1 MSMTNFNSKEYAWVD
16 VQVAIMGKIVGG
28 LRGIAY
34 KVKKQKGALFA
45 SGRKARG
52 IQHGKKEVDGTVTL
66 LQSEFIA
73 LNAAAK
79 AQGYDDLTDID
90 IDIIISFAPKS
101 GVVQTDKVVTASF
114 TEGGSDIKEGDL
126 NQEIALPFIA
136 CDVEFNVA

>member
-1 MSMTNFNSKEYAWVD
+1 MTNFNSKEYAWVD
-16 VQVAIMGKIVGG
+16 VQVAILGKVVSG

-34 KVKKQKGALFA
+34 KMKRQKEPLFA
-45 SGRKARG
+45 SGKKARG
-52 IQHGKKEVDGTVTL
+52 IQHGKKEVDGTVTF

-90 IDIIISFAPKS
+90 IDIIISYVPSS

-114 TEGGSDIKEGDL
+114 TEGGADIKEGDL
-126 NQEIALPFIA
+126 YQEITLPFVA